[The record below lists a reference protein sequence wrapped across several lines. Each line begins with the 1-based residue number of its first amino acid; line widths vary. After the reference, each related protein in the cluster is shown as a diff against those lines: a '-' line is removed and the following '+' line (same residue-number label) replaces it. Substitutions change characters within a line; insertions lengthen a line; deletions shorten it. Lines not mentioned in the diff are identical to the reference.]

1 MKRLAM
7 VAAASFL
14 AMLLTG
20 CGEGS
25 KPEAPKTDAGAQQ
38 TQDNGAAA
46 TQNTENNAGAEQ
58 KPAEGQTQGN

>member
-7 VAAASFL
+7 VAAASLL

-25 KPEAPKTDAGAQQ
+25 KPEAPKTDDATATQQ
-38 TQDNGAAA
+38 TQGNA
-46 TQNTENNAGAEQ
+46 TQNTESNAGEEQ
-58 KPAEGQTQGN
+58 KPAEGQTESH